1 MSQTTSSKNESSS
14 SSNNDG
20 TDDHN
25 DSSSSSILSYNIQV
39 PKVEFGCY
47 NLGPIIYGEIQQTI
61 FSNRY
66 RGTLYLG
73 SNALCFMG
81 VFCFQE
87 KKLVLKYE
95 SMGSIK
101 LSKGKN
107 NKAGI
112 TILMQ
117 NVNVCDEYV
126 FRFTGS
132 DNSDNLN
139 LVLDVLVDLRDR
151 AKGSRVGDGSVSTEV
166 TAASSVE
173 DDHGENESGK
183 KMVRANGL
191 VYVPHP
197 LFLRNSRNVVEQTDK
212 NQVKGEENKLKEM
225 SNSSSKQEEESPV
238 REPPQDNEEQPK
250 VISMDEIEPHIDSST
265 KEQDIKQNSEEQN
278 DGSEAESEVNDESA
292 FVTAT
297 EEAKSIQTQSN
308 KPEDEL
314 KQQEILNQPRELPI
328 TIATT
333 PRAKHAQR
341 SIFIGSEAESE
352 VNDESAVVT
361 TTEEAKSI
369 QTQSNNPEDE
379 LKNQEILNQPRE
391 LPITITTTPKA
402 KHSQRGIYI
411 SIIISIF
418 FILSCAV
425 LPYFFPKIDETT
437 IQNHPQTRSITN
449 PTTHTDEEYQ
459 KLQQLLTNIKAQ
471 HAMELNEERKSSRD
485 KNRKLQ
491 QHLVDAEQQ
500 HKVELKQLSITHE
513 NEYKKLQQ
521 TLMDVK
527 AQHKMELTEVRK
539 SARDNNRK
547 LQQHLVSL
555 EQEKH
560 QIMED
565 QNQVKD
571 ETSEIDSSQHLQQQ
585 DVEKVEHD
593 YQNTIEEMK
602 NDFQQQIQEKNN
614 AYEKALSLQR
624 FEYTMQLHRASEG
637 AKDAFEYPCH
647 RFPSRVPFYKHPTL
661 SLPVLDIQSAK
672 KKQGMDH
679 SDSENEMD
687 DSKDYAINE

>member
-278 DGSEAESEVNDESA
+278 D
-292 FVTAT
+292 
-297 EEAKSIQTQSN
+297 
-308 KPEDEL
+308 
-314 KQQEILNQPRELPI
+314 
-328 TIATT
+328 
-333 PRAKHAQR
+333 
-341 SIFIGSEAESE
+341 GSEAESE